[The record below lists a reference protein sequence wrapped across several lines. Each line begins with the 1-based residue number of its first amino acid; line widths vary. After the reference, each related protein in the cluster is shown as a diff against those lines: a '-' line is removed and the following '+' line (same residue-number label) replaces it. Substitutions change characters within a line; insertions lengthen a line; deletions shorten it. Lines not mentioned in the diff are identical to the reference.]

1 MRLLACAVALGL
13 GMSGAFAA
21 EAPKAYPKFA
31 VDPLWPKQLPDAFI
45 MGDLAGI
52 GIDAQDHVWVLTR
65 QKTLDPTDY
74 LGAEKMPPSSLCCRH
89 APAVI
94 EFDPDG
100 NMVQGWGGPYTPTDM
115 GATFEWPDHEHGLTV
130 DYKGN
135 IWICGNGKVADKGID
150 DNQCLK
156 FSKTGKFLL
165 QIGHSGKSKGSL
177 DPENLNHPSQVAVWQ
192 KTNEVFISDGY
203 VNRRVAVFDNDTGKF
218 KRMWGAYGK
227 APDDKASKER
237 TFEGPPPQQFN
248 LVHGIKISND
258 GLVYVSDRQNNRI
271 QVFTLEGKF
280 VRKLSSSAGRATS
293 GAPPTARRFPPT
305 RSRGSSTT
313 PISRIS
319 KCAYSI
325 ARRSRKSPAALSATA
340 GPIPAS
346 SISCI
351 SSPPIPKATST
362 PPKPSAGACRN
373 GSTRACRSEG
383 SGSH

>member
-1 MRLLACAVALGL
+1 MQRFFLSVAVIAFF
-13 GMSGAFAA
+13 SGGAYAA
-21 EAPKAYPKFA
+21 DAPKVYPRFA
-31 VDPLWPKQLPDAFI
+31 VDPLWPKQLPDNFI

-52 GIDAQDHVWVLTR
+52 SVDAQDHVWVITR
-65 QKTLDPTDY
+65 QKTLDTTDY
-74 LGAEKMPPSSLCCRH
+74 LGAEKMPPASVCCRH

-100 NMVQGWGGPYTPTDM
+100 NFVQGWGGPYTPTDT
-115 GATFEWPDHEHGLTV
+115 GATFDWPDHEHGITI

-135 IWICGNGKVADKGID
+135 VWICGNGKVADKGID

-156 FSKTGKFLL
+156 FSKAGKFLM
-165 QIGHSGKSKGSL
+165 QIGHSNKSKGSL

-237 TFEGPPPQQFN
+237 SFEGPLPQQFN
-248 LVHGIKISND
+248 LVHGVKISND

-280 VRKLSSSAGRATS
+280 VKEAFIQRGTRNVRGTAYSSAFSAD
-293 GAPPTARRFPPT
+293 PEQRFLYDADLANFKVRVLDRQTMQEIPE
-305 RSRGSSTT
+305 
-313 PISRIS
+313 
-319 KCAYSI
+319 
-325 ARRSRKSPAALSATA
+325 AAFGHA
-340 GPIPAS
+340 GPYPGQFNQLHI
-346 SISCI
+346 I
-351 SSPPIPKATST
+351 ATDSKGNLYT
-362 PPKPSAGACRN
+362 TEAIGGRVQKWLYKGLSQ
-373 GSTRACRSEG
+373 
-383 SGSH
+383 

>member
-1 MRLLACAVALGL
+1 MRRVFLAVALLAGF
-13 GMSGAFAA
+13 SGGAVAA
-21 EAPKAYPKFA
+21 EASKAYPKFE
-31 VDPLWPKQLPDAFI
+31 VDPLWPKQLPDNYI

-52 GIDAQDHVWVLTR
+52 GIDAQDHVWVITR

-74 LGAEKMPPSSLCCRH
+74 LGAEKMPPSSVCCRH

-100 NMVQGWGGPYTPTDM
+100 NMVQGWGGPYTPTDT
-115 GATFEWPDHEHGLTV
+115 GATFEWPDHEHGLTI

-135 IWICGNGKVADKGID
+135 VWICGNGKVADKGID

-165 QIGHSGKSKGSL
+165 QIGHSGKSKGSF
-177 DPENLNHPSQVAVWQ
+177 DTENLNHPSQVAVWQ

-227 APDDKASKER
+227 APDDKAPRER
-237 TFEGPPPQQFN
+237 TFEGPLPQQFN

-280 VRKLSSSAGRATS
+280 VKEGFIQRGTRNVRGTSYSTAFSADPEQRFLYDADLANFKVRVLDRQTLQEIPGAAFGHGGPYPGQFNQLHIIATDSKGNLYTTEAIGGRVQKWVYKGLSQ
-293 GAPPTARRFPPT
+293 
-305 RSRGSSTT
+305 
-313 PISRIS
+313 
-319 KCAYSI
+319 
-325 ARRSRKSPAALSATA
+325 
-340 GPIPAS
+340 
-346 SISCI
+346 
-351 SSPPIPKATST
+351 
-362 PPKPSAGACRN
+362 
-373 GSTRACRSEG
+373 
-383 SGSH
+383 